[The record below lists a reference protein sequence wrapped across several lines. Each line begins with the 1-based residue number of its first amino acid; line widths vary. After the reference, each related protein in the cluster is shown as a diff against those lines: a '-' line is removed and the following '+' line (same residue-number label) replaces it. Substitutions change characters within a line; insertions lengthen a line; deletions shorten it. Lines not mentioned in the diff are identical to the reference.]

1 MLESIIETDCI
12 MKCGAGVIGPCKIAD
27 ILASG
32 WFALEERHY
41 PPFLQAHEGCMQAYL
56 FKSYFWF

>member
-1 MLESIIETDCI
+1 